1 MKKLIF
7 LMIVMVMIMAFISP
21 ALAQEA
27 VKIAFIGPITGTA
40 ADMGL
45 GGRNSFLLAVREANE
60 SGLFPFRIEPMVL
73 DDAGDPAVALTAAMK
88 AVADSNVV
96 AVVPH
101 WNSACALATV
111 HTFHRAGVPAVIWGA
126 IHPDITY
133 GNDYKEITRVCQVAK
148 VQDYFLVRFL
158 MDLGYKNYSVIHDKT
173 SYGEAHANSFIEA
186 VTEFGG
192 QILSR
197 DGTTEGERDFSP
209 ILTMIK
215 PRNAEVIFYAGY
227 HTEAAFIKMQMKE
240 LGMNQ
245 LLVGITGMSAETF
258 NELAGEDAEG
268 SIHARE
274 GIPMAELPGGRKFV
288 AAYEAAGFAE
298 PYEAYGPFAYE
309 ATNVVL
315 AALKK
320 VGADR
325 RKLIDEI
332 AITKNFDLI
341 FGGWSFDDHGQTDLE
356 LYRAYVS
363 QDGEWVVWEKSE
375 YAAGKRPLPIIGHVK
390 P

>member
-1 MKKLIF
+1 MKKLII
-7 LMIVMVMIMAFISP
+7 LMMVMVMIVMFIGP

-27 VKIAFIGPITGTA
+27 VKIAFIGPITGSA

-45 GGRNSFLLAVREANE
+45 GGRNSFLLAIREAND
-60 SGLFPFRIEPMVL
+60 SGLFPFKIEPMIL
-73 DDAGDPAVALTAAMK
+73 DDAGDPAVALTAAK
-88 AVADSNVV
+88 QAVADSNVV

-111 HTFHRAGVPAVIWGA
+111 HTFHRAGIPAVIWGA

-148 VQDYFLVRFL
+148 IQDYFLVRFL
-158 MDLGYKNYSVIHDKT
+158 IDLGYKNFSVIHDKT
-173 SYGEAHANSFIEA
+173 SYGEAHADSFIEA
-186 VTEFGG
+186 VTEFDG

-209 ILTMIK
+209 VLTMIK
-215 PRNAEVIFYAGY
+215 DRNPEVVFYAGY

-240 LGMNQ
+240 LGMDQ
-245 LLVGITGMSAETF
+245 LLAGITGMSAETF
-258 NELAGEDAEG
+258 NELVGEDAEG
-268 SIHARE
+268 SMHARE
-274 GIPMAELPGGRKFV
+274 GIPMAELPGGRKFM

-298 PYEAYGPFAYE
+298 PYEAYGAFAYE

-315 AALKK
+315 TALKK
-320 VGADR
+320 VGVDR

-332 AITKNFDLI
+332 AATKNFDLI
-341 FGGWSFDDHGQTDLE
+341 FGGWSFDDRGQTDLK
-356 LYRAYVS
+356 LYRMYVS
-363 QDGEWVVWEKSE
+363 QDEEWVVWDDSE
-375 YAAGKRPLPIIGHVK
+375 YATGKRPLPIIGQVT

>member
-7 LMIVMVMIMAFISP
+7 LIMVMVMIMVFISP
-21 ALAQEA
+21 ALAQGA

-60 SGLFPFRIEPMVL
+60 SELFPFKIETMVL
-73 DDAGDPAVALTAAMK
+73 DDGGDPAVALTAAMK
-88 AVADSNVV
+88 AVADNNVV
-96 AVVPH
+96 AIVAH

-111 HTFHRAGVPAVIWGA
+111 HTYHKAGIPTVIWGA

-133 GNDYKEITRVCQVAK
+133 GNDYREITRVCQVAK

-158 MDLGYKNYSVIHDKT
+158 IDLGYKSYSVIHDKT

-186 VTEFGG
+186 VNEFGG

-209 ILTMIK
+209 VLTMIR
-215 PRNAEVIFYAGY
+215 PRNPEVVFYAGY

-240 LGMNQ
+240 LDMDQ

-258 NELAGEDAEG
+258 NELAGEYAEG
-268 SIHARE
+268 SMHARE
-274 GIPMAELPGGRKFV
+274 GIPLAELPGGRKFV
-288 AAYEAAGFAE
+288 AAYEDANFAE

-315 AALKK
+315 TALKK

-325 RKLIDEI
+325 GKLIDEI
-332 AITKNFDLI
+332 AVTKDFDLI
-341 FGGWSFDDHGQTDLE
+341 FGGWSFDEHGQTDLE

-363 QDGEWVVWEKSE
+363 QDGKWVVWEESE
-375 YAAGKRPLPIIGHVK
+375 YATGKRLLPVIGHVK

>member
-7 LMIVMVMIMAFISP
+7 LIMVMVMIVMFIGT
-21 ALAQEA
+21 AAAQEV
-27 VKIAFIGPITGTA
+27 VKIAFIGPITGSA

-45 GGRNSFLLAVREANE
+45 GGRNSFLLAIREANE
-60 SGLFPFRIEPMVL
+60 SGLFPFKIEPVVL
-73 DDAGDPAVALTAAMK
+73 DDAGDPAVALTAAMQ

-96 AVVPH
+96 AVVAH

-111 HTFHRAGVPAVIWGA
+111 DTFHKAGVPAVIWGA
-126 IHPDITY
+126 IHPDIT
-133 GNDYKEITRVCQVAK
+133 GKGYKEITRVCQVAK
-148 VQDYFLVRFL
+148 VQDYFLARFL

-173 SYGEAHANSFIEA
+173 SYGETHANSFIEA

-209 ILTMIK
+209 VLTMIK
-215 PRNAEVIFYAGY
+215 PRNPEVVFYAGY

-268 SIHARE
+268 SMHARE
-274 GIPMAELPGGRKFV
+274 GMPMAELPGGRKFV

-298 PYEAYGPFAYE
+298 PYEAYGPFTYE

-315 AALKK
+315 AALKR

-332 AITKNFDLI
+332 AATKNFEGI
-341 FGGWSFDDHGQTDLE
+341 YGTWSFDDHGQTDLK
-356 LYRAYVS
+356 LYRMYVS
-363 QDGEWVVWEKSE
+363 QDGKWVVWEESE
-375 YAAGKRPLPIIGHVK
+375 YATGERPLPIIGQVK

>member
-7 LMIVMVMIMAFISP
+7 LMMVMVMIVMFIGT
-21 ALAQEA
+21 AAAQEV
-27 VKIAFIGPITGTA
+27 VKIAFIGPITGSA

-45 GGRNSFLLAVREANE
+45 GGRNSFLLAIKEANE
-60 SGLFPFRIEPMVL
+60 SGLFPFKIEPMIL
-73 DDAGDPAVALTAAMK
+73 DDASDPAVALTAAMQ
-88 AVADSNVV
+88 AVADSKVV

-111 HTFHRAGVPAVIWGA
+111 HTYHRAGVPAVIWGA
-126 IHPDITY
+126 IHPDVTY
-133 GNDYKEITRVCQVAK
+133 GNDYKEITRVCQVAR
-148 VQDYFLVRFL
+148 VQDYFLVNFL
-158 MDLGYKNYSVIHDKT
+158 MDLGYEKFSVIHDKT
-173 SYGEAHANSFIEA
+173 SYGEAHADSFIEA

-197 DGTTEGERDFSP
+197 DGTTEGERDFAP
-209 ILTMIK
+209 VLTMIK
-215 PRNAEVIFYAGY
+215 PKNPEVVFYAGY

-240 LGMNQ
+240 LGMEQ

-258 NELAGEDAEG
+258 NELVGEDAEG
-268 SIHARE
+268 AMHARE
-274 GIPMAELPGGRKFV
+274 GIPVEELPGGREFI
-288 AAYEAAGFAE
+288 AGYEAAGFDE

-325 RKLIDEI
+325 EKLIDEI
-332 AITKNFDLI
+332 AATENFNLM
-341 FGGWSFDDHGQTDLE
+341 FGEWSFDDYGQTDLE

-363 QDGEWVVWEKSE
+363 QDEKWVVWEKSE
-375 YAAGKRPLPIIGHVK
+375 YATGERPLPIIGQVK